1 MNAQHPSL
9 RFLRSLPSLSPYLR
23 LSIFFVSFLICGV
36 FMILGLIVTNN
47 RGLTPIFAIPVALAA
62 WMFRPRQ
69 AALALGCILLM
80 LIVINTAAVKSLI
93 WPFPLTITFLCGI
106 ASSLIVA
113 GAIGVLRYAL
123 NTAELTRHQSL
134 LAEQQM
140 LKAYN
145 QEQHINELKDQFLL
159 TINHELRTPL
169 TALHGYLQ
177 LIEDQQQP
185 GPSNQSRFINH
196 ALQSS
201 EELIAMVNT
210 ILDAFDSDT
219 TSLQP
224 QYRELPLISIVQN
237 TIDLFKPVQWQSYQ
251 IDLLIDENLK
261 VKVDQQFFHQIIWNL
276 LSNAC
281 KYSPAGT
288 NITVGARPET
298 ALSGAESICIWIR
311 DAGRGIAPDEIPNLF
326 RKFVRLKRDQASTIR
341 GMGLGLYISKNLV
354 EAMGGQIWA
363 ESSGVAGEGS
373 CFYFTLSNVTQPV
386 TPITSTSYV

>member
-1 MNAQHPSL
+1 MNAQSTTL

-23 LSIFFVSFLICGV
+23 LSIFFVSFFICGV

-80 LIVINTAAVKSLI
+80 LIVINTVAVKSPI
-93 WPFPLTITFLCGI
+93 WPFPLIITFLCGI
-106 ASSLIVA
+106 ASSVIVA

-123 NTAELTRHQSL
+123 NIAELTRHQSL

-140 LKAYN
+140 LKAYK
-145 QEQHINELKDQFLL
+145 QEQHVNELKDQFLL

-185 GPSNQSRFINH
+185 GPSTQSRFLDH

-201 EELIAMVNT
+201 EELVEMVNT

-219 TSLQP
+219 TTLQP
-224 QYRELPLISIVQN
+224 QYKELPLVPAIQN
-237 TIDLFKPVQWQSYQ
+237 TIDLFKPVEWQSHR
-251 IDLLIDENLK
+251 IDLLIDKNLK
-261 VKVDQQFFHQIIWNL
+261 VKADQQFFHQIIWNL

-281 KYSPAGT
+281 KYSPADT
-288 NITVGARPET
+288 NVTIGARTET
-298 ALSGAESICIWIR
+298 TSSGTESVCIWVR
-311 DAGRGIAPDEIPNLF
+311 DTGPGIAPDEIANLF
-326 RKFVRLKRDQASTIR
+326 RKFVRLKRNQASTIR

-354 EAMGGQIWA
+354 ETMGGQIWA
-363 ESSGVAGEGS
+363 ESSGVAGEGC
-373 CFYFTLSNVTQPV
+373 CFYFTLPNVVTQTTIP
-386 TPITSTSYV
+386 STSST